1 MAKSIK
7 FEASRVSEVA
17 EKASVDIRTVLKVA
31 EGRPVKGKALDRIM
45 KALAALGLGLALLV
59 GTAHAAP
66 RDAAADAPTAR
77 ALMAD
82 FDAQIAADAVL
93 SSRSGQRLVLS
104 ALLCEATEL
113 LTSADTHTTS
123 AGRLRLAGQAESAR
137 VRLTVLN
144 IEPLACDAWPVARLV
159 QCLGLLPS
167 LACSED
173 DVLAAQVA
181 TAERLA
187 EVRP

>member
-1 MAKSIK
+1 MKKIK
-7 FEASRVSEVA
+7 LDASKVSEVA
-17 EKASVDIRTVLKVA
+17 TEASVDVRTLLKA
-31 EGRPVKGKALDRIM
+31 CEGRPVKDMALARSKA
-45 KALAALGLGLALLV
+45 ALAARGLGLALRG

-123 AGRLRLAGQAESAR
+123 AGRLRLAEQAESAR

-144 IEPLACDAWPVARLV
+144 IEPLACNAWPVARLV
-159 QCLGLLPS
+159 QCLGILPS

-181 TAERLA
+181 TAERIA